1 MLQVGPSHCT
11 SRAQAWTGH
20 SAYSGQQPAGGQGC
34 HCAVLI
40 LTHSSHGMLEQATA
54 ISLRCFNTHT
64 HTLVVSVAPVVARAE
79 LLWIDS
85 SVGGVCDLD
94 WPCCLWVVVD
104 REG

>member
-20 SAYSGQQPAGGQGC
+20 SSHSGQQPAGGQGC
-34 HCAVLI
+34 NRSVLI
-40 LTHSSHGMLEQATA
+40 LTHSSHGKLEQATSMA
-54 ISLRCFNTHT
+54 LLCSNTLS
-64 HTLVVSVAPVVARAE
+64 HTLVVPVTPVVARAE